1 MIGRGQ
7 MECTGTGI
15 GTGTGTGTSTGTGTG
30 TGTGT
35 DFGLED
41 IPSSWLTHP
50 YHL

>member
-15 GTGTGTGTSTGTGTG
+15 GIG

-35 DFGLED
+35 DTDSGFGLED